1 MNIKLTDIPPSC
13 IHCSNHPSNGGSG
26 VCHCILGDWN
36 STPNRSKGLYKYNT
50 ITTTSTNPLD
60 ISKNL
65 FGTTVTKL
73 RTNSE
78 LNEDDT
84 QTTSYTYLVDRDYF
98 KMTL

>member
-1 MNIKLTDIPPSC
+1 MDSKLTDIPPSC
-13 IHCSNHPSNGGSG
+13 IHCNNHPSNGGSG

-73 RTNSE
+73 
-78 LNEDDT
+78 NENDT